1 MRWQGKRSKKNPTPP
16 KIVRNPEQIET
27 IISTL
32 TKEATMPLILLW
44 VGIPVLLLGGGYAIV
59 HVMH

>member
-1 MRWQGKRSKKNPTPP
+1 MELGSAAGIRAEPKVGKQNCFPTTNP
-16 KIVRNPEQIET
+16 
-27 IISTL
+27 
-32 TKEATMPLILLW
+32 KEAIMPLILLW